1 MCGLIGIVARDKFSV
16 KDDLIRSL
24 QRLEYRGY
32 DSCGFATFEGVSR
45 KDTGYIENLA
55 GNIDGIETSL
65 AISHTRWATHG
76 GITQINAHPHFNAK
90 KTVFAVHNGIIENF
104 QEIKEKLQNQ
114 GYRFISETDTE
125 VIPHYFDFGLRSG
138 KDVRRVIT
146 DFMNEVEGTYAVL
159 LFVKDDPHIY
169 AFKKDS
175 PLVLGIC
182 KDRFILA
189 SDIYA
194 FSNDSNEAIFFEDNE
209 FAIVSD
215 DTYEFF
221 DGNGNPLQ
229 KQIMR
234 FTWSRKEETKEAFE
248 HYMLKEIKEQP
259 HVSERLI
266 QSFATIQK
274 DKLDQLASMVKAA
287 RRVVFLACGTSYHAS
302 LVGCFL
308 LNRLGIEA
316 HTVIASEF
324 ESFLLVD
331 EDTLVI
337 AISQSG
343 ETMDVVSVI
352 KNIRN
357 TGAQFA
363 AIVNVPYST
372 VQRLSDIS
380 IEILAGQEIC
390 VAATKS
396 FTNQLIIL
404 FALAQELGFGE
415 IELGSLPGKIQK
427 TIDLNEDYIK
437 NLAEDLYQKEH
448 IFVLGRGISYPQA
461 REIALKLKE
470 IPYIHAEGMMAG
482 ELKHGTIALV
492 EDGTPV
498 ISLIPNNNPDMISS
512 TKEVEAR
519 GARTIIISNTNGELK
534 IPPCCDAEF
543 AIYSG
548 IIGHLLSYYIAKL
561 RGCAIDKPRN
571 LAKSVTVK

>member
-1 MCGLIGIVARDKFSV
+1 MCGIVGIVARERFSV

-32 DSCGFATFEGVSR
+32 DSCGFATFEGVMK
-45 KDTGYIENLA
+45 KDIGYIEKLVNSA
-55 GNIDGIETSL
+55 DGIRTTL

-76 GITQINAHPHFNAK
+76 GITQINAHPHYNAE
-90 KTVFAVHNGIIENF
+90 KTIFAVHNGIIENF
-104 QEIKEKLQNQ
+104 QKIKGNLQSQ
-114 GYRFISETDTE
+114 GYRFVSETDTE

-159 LFVKDDPHIY
+159 LLVKDDPYIY

-182 KDRFILA
+182 KNRFFVA

-194 FSNDSNEAIFFEDNE
+194 FSDDSDEAIFFEDNE
-209 FAIVSD
+209 FAIVGD
-215 DTYEFF
+215 GAYAFF
-221 DGNGNPLQ
+221 NKNGEPLQ
-229 KQIMR
+229 KQVMN
-234 FTWSRKEETKEAFE
+234 FTWSRKEETKETFE

-259 HVSERLI
+259 LVSERLI
-266 QSFATIQK
+266 QSFNTIQR

-324 ESFLLVD
+324 EGFLLVD
-331 EDTLVI
+331 KDTLVI

-352 KNIRN
+352 KNIKR
-357 TGAQFA
+357 TGARFA
-363 AIVNVPYST
+363 AIVNVPYCT
-372 VQRLSDIS
+372 VQRLSDMS

-404 FALAQELGFGE
+404 FALAQKLGFKE
-415 IELGSLPGKIQK
+415 IELGSLPAKIQK
-427 TIDLNEDYIK
+427 TIDLNEGYIK
-437 NLAEDLYQKEH
+437 NLARDLHRKEH
-448 IFVLGRGISYPQA
+448 IFVLGRGVSYPQA
-461 REIALKLKE
+461 REVALKLKE

-482 ELKHGTIALV
+482 ELKHGTIALI

-519 GARTIIISNTNGELK
+519 GARTIIISNTDGDLK
-534 IPPCCDAEF
+534 IPACCDAEF

-548 IIGHLLSYYIAKL
+548 VIGHLLSYYIAKI
-561 RGCAIDKPRN
+561 RGCSIDKPRN